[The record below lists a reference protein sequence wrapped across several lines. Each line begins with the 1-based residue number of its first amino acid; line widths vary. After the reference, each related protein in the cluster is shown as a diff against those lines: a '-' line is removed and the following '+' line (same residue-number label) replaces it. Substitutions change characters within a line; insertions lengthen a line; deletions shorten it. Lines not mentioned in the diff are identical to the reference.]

1 MAADL
6 NPDWLS
12 CLPSSWSYGVTRDGR
27 IFFINEEAKS
37 TTWLHPVTGEAV
49 ITGHRKTP
57 DLPTGW
63 EEGYTFEGARCFI
76 NHNERKVTCKHPV
89 SGLPSQDNCIFVVN
103 EQPKAPEQAPSEESD
118 RVKKERPMST
128 MSEASNYTG
137 GSDYSTYP
145 GSSPATRPSRSYKK
159 VHNFGK
165 RSNSIKRNP
174 NAPAVKS
181 NWLYKQDSTG
191 MKLWKKRWFV
201 LSDMCLFYYRDEKEE
216 GILGSILLP
225 SFHISMLSVDD
236 HISRKYAFKATHSN
250 MRTYYFCTDTAKDME
265 SWMKV
270 MTDAALVHT
279 EPIRRLDKLKVDRC
293 CPQEVNN
300 ILNHN
305 RVLTRP
311 EIQNNERNLEPRQ
324 PSITRSMDRTDG
336 DRKHKD
342 PEKHTLQRERERYT
356 LQKDGERYSLQKD
369 GVSYT
374 LQRDGERY
382 LLQKDGERYA
392 LQKDG
397 ERYSLQKDGGER
409 YSVPKDVQ
417 MEKYAPQKDGE
428 KYMLQK
434 DGERYALQ
442 KEGERYTLQKDG
454 QKYNLQKGVERQT
467 SMTEKDRSDRYGTLD
482 ERQKYKTLREGSKCG
497 TVRDG
502 EKHGTLDKYGTL
514 REVDKYGTLREGNK
528 YGFQRDGSAERP
540 LTKINSI
547 KLQPA
552 QAAAIAAAVTASRQV
567 QVSQHMAPH
576 QVNGSGERAGDH
588 SPGEVVGTLGRG
600 AGKAQDP
607 PQNQTHNQQAQ
618 EPEKSLTRTNSMRQL
633 ENWVRTQRTQEDDDT
648 RSITSYQT
656 LPRNM
661 PSHHAQIVP
670 RYPEGYRTLPRNM
683 LSRPESI
690 CSVAGSVYDRALAPT
705 SNSDKRRSMRD
716 DTMWQLYEW
725 QQRQAFSRQ
734 GPPPPGH
741 YGTLPSPK
749 TMGNISEHQGV
760 AHSIPTSPS
769 HGSLALYHTFSPPGQ
784 HRRDNPPGSTRSEV
798 SSPVFRGDQTMTV
811 DCRHRTHL
819 TKYNY
824 PPDRRSMPAV
834 IPVQTITP
842 QSLQGKTP
850 EELTLL
856 LIKLRRQ
863 QAELNSIREHTV
875 AQLMILSM
883 DGPNAKSEVLSHH
896 LQRNLMYLES
906 QTKDNEPLI
915 FMIHTMIENS
925 APRPQLYHQ
934 ISPEDYK
941 DNSYSHQRPE
951 DIDIDTK
958 LSRLC
963 EQDQVVRTQEE
974 KLQQLHREK
983 HTLETALLSASQE
996 IEQSSDNPAAVQSLI
1011 QQRDVL
1017 QNGLLSTCR
1026 ELARVNTELERSWR
1040 EYDKMESGVSLAK
1053 TNLLEQLEA
1062 LGSPQTEPPSQQHV
1076 QIQKELWR
1084 IQDVMEAL
1092 AKNKPQRTT
1101 DTGFLGSKPIS
1112 NLQKNEPVTLFRSL
1126 CSLTE
1131 GDRQPPRPP
1140 LPQSYGSTERPPA
1153 VPPLPSPSGARPPP
1167 HTSKHGQRNG
1177 THSSQGPDYRLYKS
1191 EPELTTVAEEVDD
1204 NNGEDNDRLQT
1215 GLTTDKEPP
1224 ATKVPLGVPVYPVG
1238 IVPPRTKSPMSP
1250 PESCT
1255 IASYVTL
1262 RKSKKPDPRTER
1274 PHSAVE
1280 QTCGPGERESGRAR
1294 MSVEEQLE
1302 RIRRHQ
1308 QASLRE
1314 KKRSSSSISPSRSPS
1329 FSKENPFIT
1338 QVRLEVFST
1347 DTQELEAAL
1356 QDLEEVRDRVTEQL
1370 ERDRTAA
1377 VELERD
1383 RGAELELERDRA
1395 AAAAE
1400 EEMERGRAAIEKL
1413 ERDMTEVAAVVE
1425 QEMARTAVA
1434 VEEEMAR
1441 TAVAVEEELD
1451 RAAELELERDRA
1463 AVAAAAEELERAR
1476 AAAEELV
1483 RERTAVSS
1491 EEALDVDKAAL
1502 VELEMEITVVEEIS
1516 YRAEEVDVIPVPR
1529 LSEEQP
1535 QPRTESS
1542 NMDTEVSE
1550 TQMMV
1555 ISDQGVKPLYVQYLI
1570 PGQHRQQGER
1580 EAERRNTHTPNTFI
1594 PHNSLPA
1601 AVSEA
1606 LTPEPEKDV
1615 MQSEV
1620 MQGEAPEHE
1629 TQGNN
1634 IDISYE
1640 LPVEGAK
1647 LNNLMAVKSLPFP
1660 PKSSSS
1666 PASPP
1671 QLTDGSH
1678 FMCV

>member
-103 EQPKAPEQAPSEESD
+103 EHVTSAKLVHPVTDPGTVNPVTVNPVTVNPVTHPVTDPVSNRPKAPEQAPSEESD

-181 NWLYKQDSTG
+181 NWLYKQ
-191 MKLWKKRWFV
+191 
-201 LSDMCLFYYRDEKEE
+201 
-216 GILGSILLP
+216 
-225 SFHISMLSVDD
+225 
-236 HISRKYAFKATHSN
+236 ATHSN

-842 QSLQGKTP
+842 QSLQGKT
-850 EELTLL
+850 
-856 LIKLRRQ
+856 
-863 QAELNSIREHTV
+863 
-875 AQLMILSM
+875 
-883 DGPNAKSEVLSHH
+883 
-896 LQRNLMYLES
+896 
-906 QTKDNEPLI
+906 
-915 FMIHTMIENS
+915 
-925 APRPQLYHQ
+925 

-1112 NLQKNEPVTLFRSL
+1112 NLQKNE
-1126 CSLTE
+1126 
-1131 GDRQPPRPP
+1131 
-1140 LPQSYGSTERPPA
+1140 
-1153 VPPLPSPSGARPPP
+1153 
-1167 HTSKHGQRNG
+1167 
-1177 THSSQGPDYRLYKS
+1177 QGPDYRLYKS

>member
-49 ITGHRKTP
+49 ITGHRTTP

-103 EQPKAPEQAPSEESD
+103 EHLTSAKLVHPVTDPVTVNPVTVNPVTVNPVTVNPVTDPVTVNPVTVNPVTHPVADPVSNRPKAPEQAPSEESD

-128 MSEASNYTG
+128 MSQASNYTG

-236 HISRKYAFKATHSN
+236 HVSRKYAFKATHSN

-356 LQKDGERYSLQKD
+356 LQRDGERYSLQKD

-428 KYMLQK
+428 KYLVQK

-454 QKYNLQKGVERQT
+454 QKYNLQRGVERHT

-497 TVRDG
+497 TLRDG

-600 AGKAQDP
+600 AGKSHDP
-607 PQNQTHNQQAQ
+607 PQNQTQNQQAQ

-661 PSHHAQIVP
+661 PSHRAQIVP

-690 CSVAGSVYDRALAPT
+690 CSVAGSIYDRALAPT
-705 SNSDKRRSMRD
+705 SNADKRRSMRD

-734 GPPPPGH
+734 GPPPPGN

-760 AHSIPTSPS
+760 APSIPTSPS

-798 SSPVFRGDQTMTV
+798 SSPIFRGDQTMTI

-824 PPDRRSMPAV
+824 PPDRRSMPAG

-842 QSLQGKTP
+842 QSLQGKT
-850 EELTLL
+850 
-856 LIKLRRQ
+856 
-863 QAELNSIREHTV
+863 
-875 AQLMILSM
+875 
-883 DGPNAKSEVLSHH
+883 
-896 LQRNLMYLES
+896 
-906 QTKDNEPLI
+906 
-915 FMIHTMIENS
+915 
-925 APRPQLYHQ
+925 

-983 HTLETALLSASQE
+983 NTLETALLSASQE

-1076 QIQKELWR
+1076 HIQKELWR

-1112 NLQKNEPVTLFRSL
+1112 NLQKNE
-1126 CSLTE
+1126 
-1131 GDRQPPRPP
+1131 
-1140 LPQSYGSTERPPA
+1140 
-1153 VPPLPSPSGARPPP
+1153 
-1167 HTSKHGQRNG
+1167 
-1177 THSSQGPDYRLYKS
+1177 QGPDYRLYKS

-1204 NNGEDNDRLQT
+1204 NNGEDNDKDRLQT
-1215 GLTTDKEPP
+1215 GLTTDKEPA

-1262 RKSKKPDPRTER
+1262 RKGKKPDPRTER

-1329 FSKENPFIT
+1329 FSKENPFVT

-1356 QDLEEVRDRVTEQL
+1356 QDLEEVRGRVTEH
-1370 ERDRTAA
+1370 
-1377 VELERD
+1377 LERD
-1383 RGAELELERDRA
+1383 RGAELELQRDRA

-1400 EEMERGRAAIEKL
+1400 EEMEKGRAAIEKL

-1434 VEEEMAR
+1434 VEEELER
-1441 TAVAVEEELD
+1441 TAVAVEE
-1451 RAAELELERDRA
+1451 ELERDRA

-1483 RERTAVSS
+1483 RGRTAVSP
-1491 EEALDVDKAAL
+1491 EEALDIDTAAL

-1529 LSEEQP
+1529 LSEEEP

-1570 PGQHRQQGER
+1570 PGQHQQQGER
-1580 EAERRNTHTPNTFI
+1580 ETERRNTHTPNTLI

-1606 LTPEPEKDV
+1606 LTPELEEDM

-1634 IDISYE
+1634 INISYE

-1647 LNNLMAVKSLPFP
+1647 LNNNLMAVKSLPFP
-1660 PKSSSS
+1660 PQSSSS
-1666 PASPP
+1666 PSPPSPP